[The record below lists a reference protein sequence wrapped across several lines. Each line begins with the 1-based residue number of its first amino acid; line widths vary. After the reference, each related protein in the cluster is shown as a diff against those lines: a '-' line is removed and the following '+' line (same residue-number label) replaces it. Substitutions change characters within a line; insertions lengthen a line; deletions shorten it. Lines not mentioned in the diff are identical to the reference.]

1 MVTTQR
7 KPKQLGQILLEQGL
21 ISEEHLQRALEE
33 HRNTPKSLGRVLI
46 DLGYIRERDLVRAL
60 AEQVGLEFVD
70 LTEYRI
76 DAAATAL
83 LPEALCRRYRA
94 LPIGEVDGKL
104 LVAMSDPANV
114 YALDDIRT
122 ITGRDVRP
130 VVATSNDVEQA
141 IAKYSGMGE
150 QVEAL
155 ASEAADA
162 LDTEADLTRV
172 EAAVEDA
179 PIVKLV
185 QAIMTQAAADRASD
199 VHIEPTEID
208 VRVRFRV
215 DGVLH
220 EVMHSPKSIQGG
232 LISRLKVMG
241 DLNIAEKRIPQ
252 DGRVSL
258 RVNNRSLDLRLATL
272 PTVHGE
278 KIVIRILDK
287 TNALLQLSELGFLP
301 QAFESYERSFRKPYG
316 AILVTGPTGSGKS
329 TTLYATLNIVNSIDR
344 HIVTVEDPVEYRLP
358 GVNQIQVNPKAGLT
372 FASALRSILRA
383 DPDIIL
389 IGEIRDRETA
399 MIAVESALTGHLVL
413 SSLHTNDAPSAIT
426 RLIEMQVETFLVGS
440 AIDCVVAQRLAR
452 QLCEKC
458 KQAYT
463 PEESELIEAGFAE
476 SRIPDLGV
484 FFRPSGCQSCSNTG
498 YRGRI
503 GLYEVMPMT
512 EEIERLT
519 VERASSETVKRVAI
533 EQGHV
538 HAARRRAP
546 QGRDGPDL
554 HRRDRKGGEVMS
566 SDGQEAEVQIPIPEL
581 LEAMVERGAS
591 DLHLTVGTPPT
602 IRQYGDLVRLDEYPV
617 LDKRGIQGMIYAIL
631 PQKMRERL
639 EQELE
644 LDMSYSLPG
653 RARFRV
659 NVYYQRDSLGAAF
672 RLIPYE
678 IRTVEELDLPSVVAD
693 LARYST
699 RVRRRHGADRFGQVH
714 DLGLDGRHREPRAA
728 GAHHDRRGPDRVPP
742 QAQEL
747 RREPAGGRGRHAL
760 VRAGPQARPAS
771 GPRRHPRRR
780 DA

>member
-7 KPKQLGQILLEQGL
+7 QPKQLGQILLEQGL
-21 ISEEHLQRALEE
+21 ISEEHLQRALDE

-76 DAAATAL
+76 DAAAAAL

-94 LPIGEVDGKL
+94 LPIGEEDGKL

-130 VVATSNDVEQA
+130 VVATANDVEQS
-141 IAKYSGMGE
+141 IQEFSGMGE

-162 LDTEADLTRV
+162 LDTEAGVTV

-199 VHIEPTEID
+199 VHIEPTETD

-220 EVMHSPKSIQGG
+220 EVMHSPKSIQAG

-258 RVNNRSLDLRLATL
+258 RVSNRSLDLRLATL

-329 TTLYATLNIVNSIDR
+329 TTLYATLNIVNGIDR

-458 KQAYT
+458 KQAYA

-476 SRIPDLGV
+476 SRIPDLGL

-498 YRGRI
+498 YRGRT

-533 EQGHV
+533 EQGMYTLRDDGLHK
-538 HAARRRAP
+538 AESGITSIEEIAR
-546 QGRDGPDL
+546 
-554 HRRDRKGGEVMS
+554 
-566 SDGQEAEVQIPIPEL
+566 
-581 LEAMVERGAS
+581 
-591 DLHLTVGTPPT
+591 
-602 IRQYGDLVRLDEYPV
+602 
-617 LDKRGIQGMIYAIL
+617 
-631 PQKMRERL
+631 
-639 EQELE
+639 
-644 LDMSYSLPG
+644 
-653 RARFRV
+653 
-659 NVYYQRDSLGAAF
+659 
-672 RLIPYE
+672 
-678 IRTVEELDLPSVVAD
+678 VVK
-693 LARYST
+693 
-699 RVRRRHGADRFGQVH
+699 
-714 DLGLDGRHREPRAA
+714 
-728 GAHHDRRGPDRVPP
+728 
-742 QAQEL
+742 
-747 RREPAGGRGRHAL
+747 
-760 VRAGPQARPAS
+760 
-771 GPRRHPRRR
+771 
-780 DA
+780 

>member
-7 KPKQLGQILLEQGL
+7 QPKQLGQILLEQGL
-21 ISEEHLQRALEE
+21 ISEEHLQRALDE

-76 DAAATAL
+76 DAAATGL

-94 LPIGEVDGKL
+94 LPIGEQDGKL

-130 VVATSNDVEQA
+130 VVATANDVEQS
-141 IAKYSGMGE
+141 IQKFSGKSE

-162 LDTEADLTRV
+162 LDSEAGVTV

-199 VHIEPTEID
+199 VHIEPTETD

-220 EVMHSPKSIQGG
+220 EVMHSPKSIQAG

-258 RVNNRSLDLRLATL
+258 RINNRSLDLRLATL

-287 TNALLQLSELGFLP
+287 SNALLALSELGFLP

-329 TTLYATLNIVNSIDR
+329 TTLYATLNIVNSVDR

-372 FASALRSILRA
+372 FVSALRSILCA

-452 QLCEKC
+452 QLCQKC
-458 KQAYT
+458 KQAYA
-463 PEESELIEAGFAE
+463 PEESELIEAGYAE

-519 VERASSETVKRVAI
+519 VDRASSETVKRVAL
-533 EQGHV
+533 EQGMYTL
-538 HAARRRAP
+538 
-546 QGRDGPDL
+546 RDDGL
-554 HRRDRKGGEVMS
+554 HK
-566 SDGQEAEVQIPIPEL
+566 A
-581 LEAMVERGAS
+581 
-591 DLHLTVGTPPT
+591 
-602 IRQYGDLVRLDEYPV
+602 
-617 LDKRGIQGMIYAIL
+617 
-631 PQKMRERL
+631 
-639 EQELE
+639 
-644 LDMSYSLPG
+644 
-653 RARFRV
+653 
-659 NVYYQRDSLGAAF
+659 
-672 RLIPYE
+672 
-678 IRTVEELDLPSVVAD
+678 
-693 LARYST
+693 
-699 RVRRRHGADRFGQVH
+699 
-714 DLGLDGRHREPRAA
+714 
-728 GAHHDRRGPDRVPP
+728 
-742 QAQEL
+742 
-747 RREPAGGRGRHAL
+747 
-760 VRAGPQARPAS
+760 AS
-771 GPRRHPRRR
+771 GLTSIEEIARVVK
-780 DA
+780 

>member
-7 KPKQLGQILLEQGL
+7 QPKQLGQILLEQGL
-21 ISEEHLQRALEE
+21 ISEEHLQRALDE

-94 LPIGEVDGKL
+94 LPIEEQDGKL

-130 VVATSNDVEQA
+130 VVATANDVEQS
-141 IAKYSGMGE
+141 IQKFSGKSE

-162 LDTEADLTRV
+162 LDSEAGVTV

-199 VHIEPTEID
+199 VHIEPTETD

-220 EVMHSPKSIQGG
+220 EVMHSPKSIQAG

-258 RVNNRSLDLRLATL
+258 RINNRSLDLRLATL

-287 TNALLQLSELGFLP
+287 SNALLALSELGFLP

-329 TTLYATLNIVNSIDR
+329 TTLYATLNIVNSVDR

-372 FASALRSILRA
+372 FVSALRSILCA

-452 QLCEKC
+452 QLCQKC
-458 KQAYT
+458 KQAYA
-463 PEESELIEAGFAE
+463 PEESELIEAGYAE

-519 VERASSETVKRVAI
+519 VDRASSETVKRVAL
-533 EQGHV
+533 EQGMYTL
-538 HAARRRAP
+538 
-546 QGRDGPDL
+546 RDDGL
-554 HRRDRKGGEVMS
+554 HK
-566 SDGQEAEVQIPIPEL
+566 A
-581 LEAMVERGAS
+581 
-591 DLHLTVGTPPT
+591 
-602 IRQYGDLVRLDEYPV
+602 
-617 LDKRGIQGMIYAIL
+617 
-631 PQKMRERL
+631 
-639 EQELE
+639 
-644 LDMSYSLPG
+644 
-653 RARFRV
+653 
-659 NVYYQRDSLGAAF
+659 
-672 RLIPYE
+672 
-678 IRTVEELDLPSVVAD
+678 
-693 LARYST
+693 
-699 RVRRRHGADRFGQVH
+699 
-714 DLGLDGRHREPRAA
+714 
-728 GAHHDRRGPDRVPP
+728 
-742 QAQEL
+742 
-747 RREPAGGRGRHAL
+747 
-760 VRAGPQARPAS
+760 AS
-771 GPRRHPRRR
+771 GLTSIEEIARVVKC
-780 DA
+780 